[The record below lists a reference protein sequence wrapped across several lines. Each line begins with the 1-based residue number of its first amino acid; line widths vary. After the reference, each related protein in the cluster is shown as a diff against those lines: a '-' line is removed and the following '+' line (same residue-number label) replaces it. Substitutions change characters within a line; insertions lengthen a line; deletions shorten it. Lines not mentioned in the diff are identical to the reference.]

1 MSTDPNGLP
10 LEKAHQAAV
19 KSLNSK
25 KSDASETAKP
35 YLDQEMLIGLIDIAS
50 QSKFDDSPLVMK
62 QKIRKLIKSR
72 IRKEDQ

>member
-1 MSTDPNGLP
+1 MSSESKELP
-10 LEKAHQAAV
+10 LEKAQQAAI
-19 KSLNSK
+19 KSLSSK
-25 KSDASETAKP
+25 KDDASETAKP

-72 IRKEDQ
+72 IRKEDK

>member
-1 MSTDPNGLP
+1 MSSEPSGLP
-10 LEKAHQAAV
+10 LEKAQQAAI
-19 KSLNSK
+19 KSLNAK
-25 KSDASETAKP
+25 KADASETAKP
-35 YLDQEMLIGLIDIAS
+35 YLDPEILVSLIEIAL

>member
-1 MSTDPNGLP
+1 MSSDQNGLP